1 MNRALLFALAALP
14 LFVACKKDDPKTKTE
29 LLTDKNWQLKA
40 ATSDPGFPVGGT
52 TVTDYY
58 GQLSACS
65 KDDIDRYEKP
75 NVYKSDEGTN
85 RCANSPQTTVGTWV
99 FSSDESKITVTDA
112 SGSTTAD
119 ILELTDNTMKLKF
132 QIPGN
137 NVIYNITATYSK
149 I

>member
-40 ATSDPGFPVGGT
+40 ATSDPGFPVNGT

-58 GQLSACS
+58 GQLGQCS
-65 KDDIDRYEKP
+65 KDDIERFEKP
-75 NVYKSDEGTN
+75 NVYKFDEGAN
-85 RCANSPQTTVGTWV
+85 RCSGQSQTTVGTWV
-99 FSSDESKITVTDA
+99 FSSDESKITITDA
-112 SGSTTAD
+112 SGSQTAE
-119 ILELTDNTMKLKF
+119 ILELSDNTMKLKF
-132 QIPGN
+132 QIPGA